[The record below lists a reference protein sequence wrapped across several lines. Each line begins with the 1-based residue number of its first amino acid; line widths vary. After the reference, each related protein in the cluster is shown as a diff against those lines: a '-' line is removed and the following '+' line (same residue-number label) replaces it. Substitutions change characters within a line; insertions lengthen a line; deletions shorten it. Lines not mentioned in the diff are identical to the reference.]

1 MNTPAVFVLM
11 CLAQAPT
18 NHSSGQAPTNY
29 STSEAPTNNI
39 SQAPANYISRA
50 ATNNNTS
57 QTRYSISEDRLHHSE
72 TACLNRRDA
81 FEQEK
86 PDQRG
91 HCRCQPFNE
100 APQTCGVLPGV
111 TSGDPAGG
119 TTFPPPGANASLNFG
134 HPVVNITLPQPG
146 ANASGNGAPRS
157 VSPN

>member
-29 STSEAPTNNI
+29 STSEASTDNI

-57 QTRYSISEDRLHHSE
+57 QARYSISEDRLHHSE

-91 HCRCQPFNE
+91 HCRCQPFDE

-119 TTFPPPGANASLNFG
+119 TTFPPPSANASLNSG
-134 HPVVNITLPQPG
+134 DPVGSITLPQPG
-146 ANASGNGAPRS
+146 VNATGNGAPRS